1 MLMKFIALLPLVG
14 ALTDVSSSKI
24 EPTLADSGQKSTAE
38 EKSVLDSNS
47 RVIGE
52 HAADTAA
59 VVSADGSVT
68 IGESSRA
75 VPAPPATSNDAV
87 VTPHEQESDA
97 TASAPAQSATSF
109 VGDDPANATTTTTTT
124 TTSTTTTTT
133 PYPTTAPTP
142 YPEDYGHDTEPSL
155 GNFHFFSKNCQDCI
169 RIQKW
174 Y

>member
-14 ALTDVSSSKI
+14 AVTDVSSSKI
-24 EPTLADSGQKSTAE
+24 EPNLADSGQKSTAE

-52 HAADTAA
+52 RAADTAA

-87 VTPHEQESDA
+87 VTPHEQVSDA
-97 TASAPAQSATSF
+97 TAPAPAQSAASF
-109 VGDDPANATTTTTTT
+109 VGQDPASSSSTTTTTTTT

-133 PYPTTAPTP
+133 PYPTLAPTP
-142 YPEDYGHDTEPSL
+142 APWENQNPTEGL
-155 GNFHFFSKNCQDCI
+155 GNFKFLTLLKQM
-169 RIQKW
+169 
-174 Y
+174 